1 MTSQEELFGIS
12 NNILPVVVMDKKKD
26 YLVAKRLR
34 PLRVR
39 SGSIVVKQVQ

>member
-12 NNILPVVVMDKKKD
+12 NNIQPVVVMDKKSN
-26 YLVAKRLR
+26 YLVANRLR

-39 SGSIVVKQVQ
+39 SGSIAVKQVQ